1 VNDTIV
7 TAMSLAG
14 KTCLVT
20 GATSGIGEAVA
31 RRLAGLGARVVV
43 VGRDPIRTAATCE
56 NIRRESG
63 NGAVDLL
70 IADLASQRAIRALAA
85 TFREHFDR
93 LDVLV
98 NNAGGI
104 NGERWL
110 TEDGIETTWA
120 VNHLACFLL
129 TNLLR
134 EALEAGAPA
143 RVVTVSS
150 DAHRRGRIDFDD
162 PGGARDYTPW
172 RAYAQSKLANIL
184 FTREL
189 ARRADPAVLTANA
202 LHPGVVGTRFGA
214 TSGPRWLGLGM
225 RIVRPILTSPARA
238 ATTPVYLAA
247 SPEVA
252 RVTGRYFV
260 RCRPVEP
267 SAAARDDAAA
277 RRLWEM
283 SAAMTATAS

>member
-1 VNDTIV
+1 VDDTTV
-7 TAMSLAG
+7 TTMSLAG
-14 KTCLVT
+14 RTCLVT

-31 RRLAGLGARVVV
+31 LRLAALGARVVA
-43 VGRDPIRTAATCE
+43 VGRDPVRAEATCE

-63 NGAVDLL
+63 NGAVDFL

-85 TFREHFDR
+85 AFRERFDR

-104 NGERWL
+104 NGERRL

-129 TNLLR
+129 TSLLR
-134 EALEAGAPA
+134 GALEAAAPA

-162 PGGARDYTPW
+162 PGGARGYTAW

-189 ARRADPAVLTANA
+189 ARRVDPGVLTANA

-214 TSGPRWLGLGM
+214 ASGPRWLGLGM
-225 RIVRPILTSPARA
+225 RLIRPILTSPARA

-252 RVTGRYFV
+252 GVTGRYFV

-267 SAAARDDAAA
+267 SAAARDDAVA